1 MLRPIRRSWLLGLAA
16 LWLTLGVLL
25 WSRVYTLMAPLDPLG
40 QPRRFRVVP
49 GEGLAQ
55 IGVRLAEQ
63 GFVSSHAP
71 LVLWGRMIGADRQ
84 VQSGTYLLAASQSP
98 FSILRTLVSGKI
110 LRQRVTIPEGL
121 TCRQT
126 LALLSAGLAIP
137 VDSLAAA
144 TRDSAWVRS
153 LGLPVADL
161 EGYLFPETYYFGVEA
176 DPRTILATMVRT
188 GIDEVGPARRVRAAE
203 LKMTFHEILTLAS
216 IVENEAAVPEERPRI
231 SAVYHRRLRLG
242 WRLQADPTVAYALG
256 RPGQRLT
263 RDDLSADS
271 PYNTYVHDGL
281 PPGPISSP
289 GLASIDAALW
299 PLEACEDLYF
309 VSRGDGRH
317 IFSRTLEEHE
327 RATEAVVRR
336 SLQRTG

>member
-1 MLRPIRRSWLLGLAA
+1 M
-16 LWLTLGVLL
+16 
-25 WSRVYTLMAPLDPLG
+25 
-40 QPRRFRVVP
+40 
-49 GEGLAQ
+49 
-55 IGVRLAEQ
+55 
-63 GFVSSHAP
+63 
-71 LVLWGRMIGADRQ
+71 
-84 VQSGTYLLAASQSP
+84 
-98 FSILRTLVSGKI
+98 
-110 LRQRVTIPEGL
+110 
-121 TCRQT
+121 
-126 LALLSAGLAIP
+126 
-137 VDSLAAA
+137 
-144 TRDSAWVRS
+144 
-153 LGLPVADL
+153 
-161 EGYLFPETYYFGVEA
+161 
-176 DPRTILATMVRT
+176 
-188 GIDEVGPARRVRAAE
+188 
-203 LKMTFHEILTLAS
+203 
-216 IVENEAAVPEERPRI
+216 
-231 SAVYHRRLRLG
+231 
-242 WRLQADPTVAYALG
+242 AYALG